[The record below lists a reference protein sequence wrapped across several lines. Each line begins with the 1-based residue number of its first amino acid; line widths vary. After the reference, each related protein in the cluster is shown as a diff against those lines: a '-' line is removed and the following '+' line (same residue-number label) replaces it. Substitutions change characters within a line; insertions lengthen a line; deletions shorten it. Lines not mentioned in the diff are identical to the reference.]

1 MCISEGAKVIPI
13 KQNDVNKPR
22 SDPEAPNPQLT
33 DFLLKKDGKARNIG
47 INIIPTKKKARLK
60 NTKEIIFDSPEC
72 EIVRPISLKKFI
84 KKEYPSLEG
93 LL

>member
-1 MCISEGAKVIPI
+1 MPI

-33 DFLLKKDGKARNIG
+33 DFLLKKDGKAKNIG
-47 INIIPTKKKARLK
+47 INIIPTKRKAKLK
-60 NTKEIIFDSPEC
+60 NIKEISLDSPEC
-72 EIVRPISLKKFI
+72 AIVRPISLKKFM
-84 KKEYPSLEG
+84 KKEYPSIEG